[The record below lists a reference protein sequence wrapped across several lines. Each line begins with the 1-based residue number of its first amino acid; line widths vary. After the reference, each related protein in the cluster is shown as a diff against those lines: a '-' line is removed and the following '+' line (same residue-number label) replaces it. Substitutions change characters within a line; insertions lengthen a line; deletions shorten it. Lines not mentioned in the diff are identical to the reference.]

1 MQGEMR
7 LDLSAKGTLGEE
19 RMAVGPS
26 LHGGLHRRTEGV
38 RPPLGRALVPK
49 EDYGSALYMTQ
60 PFFPPIE

>member
-7 LDLSAKGTLGEE
+7 LDLSAKGTLGEG

-26 LHGGLHRRTEGV
+26 LNGGLHGRTEGV

-49 EDYGSALYMTQ
+49 EDYGSTLYLTQ
-60 PFFPPIE
+60 TFFSPIE